1 MITQVIAA
9 HWMWAVLYPRYC
21 SKAPDVSLPPDPLR
35 WFALR
40 RPGEE
45 LSWGH
50 SACGCRAWPRIWAS
64 DSTFRITTGPQSSGP
79 CQTTDQCNVSWNVA
93 PHRSSCLSSDWSL
106 IPQVLLSRGWLTSPL
121 ALPKS
126 PPPRQDRCAVYLPS
140 SQPRW
145 PSVCNSTIHSV
156 PTASLH
162 GWRDRNFYHP
172 IFLQAYQATATLSL
186 ESRKGQPLGV
196 TTLKNIWRSDSSC
209 EQTCLPLFLW
219 VPKMNCGSWIIPEGA
234 DGSNHRT
241 QLTPCWPQTHSFPPP
256 ELQAIAE
263 SSGPFLSWGVWQLLQ
278 ESLYH
283 LMSQDHCTCVEV
295 LINIQLWVPDVIF

>member
-21 SKAPDVSLPPDPLR
+21 SKVPDVSLPPDPLR
-35 WFALR
+35 WLALK

-172 IFLQAYQATATLSL
+172 ILLQAYQATATLEPWVPQGSAPRSHNPEKYL
-186 ESRKGQPLGV
+186 EVRQFLWTDLSAPFPLGPKDELWLLNHSRRSRRIQSQN
-196 TTLKNIWRSDSSC
+196 TAHTLLAADPQLSSSR
-209 EQTCLPLFLW
+209 TPGYSR
-219 VPKMNCGSWIIPEGA
+219 VIGS
-234 DGSNHRT
+234 
-241 QLTPCWPQTHSFPPP
+241 
-256 ELQAIAE
+256 
-263 SSGPFLSWGVWQLLQ
+263 FLSWGVWQLLQ